1 MGKRKILPVILVLSL
16 LAGVSGAGNNHTL
29 VYAGS
34 AQKSSSNKKEYILT
48 AKDSRH
54 FNEMRQEMREQGK
67 QIVRH
72 NAADDL
78 YLENNRQIVVQMT
91 EAEAEIYSKREGVE
105 AEEDY
110 KLTAC
115 SKTSENGGLSGF
127 IAEEEPLDKYET
139 ENEYSDNPYCFKP
152 CKSRKN
158 KNGSQEVVP
167 WNISCVA
174 GTPHENKYKGKNIK
188 VAVIDSGIDTHDELN
203 TKGWIDFSDTV
214 HGYKPTDNSGHGTA
228 VAGVIAGRING
239 IGMEGI
245 ASEADIYSLKVLDKE
260 NTAPVSAVVKA
271 IQWCIDNEIDII
283 NMSFGMDTDSVV
295 LREIIEKACDEGI
308 LMIAAAGNDTDSV
321 QYPAAYPQVMAVGSV
336 GEDLETSDF
345 SCSGDVEITAPGE
358 NAQTTGFVCS
368 YMKASGTS
376 MAAAHVTGVAAAVKS
391 AKRSL
396 SANELRQAMVESAI
410 QLSDGSKLVNYANA
424 VQFVKQKTIKK
435 ISVSKLKQET
445 SELAE
450 DKESYVKGSWSS
462 DKWNG
467 ENVSGHYSM
476 INNMELS
483 YFSAGAANDTQK
495 AYNRGIVAAAA
506 LRADTIEQLSA
517 KDSGNY
523 PRNANGE
530 VMGKDEGEL
539 CHSPYHAKSQYDM
552 TDVLHHLRFLYELA
566 RRRLV
571 LNSPLTLTATDY
583 SGNSYYG
590 ATLEQKMKR
599 RIIVDLNVLYE
610 DLKTF
615 YKNTQVNMNTT
626 YGKGY
631 MVLGVFLH
639 LVQDMEAH
647 RAKVTKGMVFS
658 SSSYN
663 SYYTADYFGASMG
676 ECRIKGNNI
685 YGNPATGNA
694 SYSHACMM
702 LYVQLT
708 NGTAMPVIRLKDYL
722 KDKINMVYNNKVLTD
737 KKPSEVYEDNPHFAP
752 YRFSMA
758 QLHSNSYMNQ
768 MLADTGTT
776 SSKLNYYFT
785 HSANALYEAAYG
797 EVNLKDDK

>member
-1 MGKRKILPVILVLSL
+1 MKGKLLSILLVLAMVITLGGNNADLKPVIAISGKESLNKQEYVLTADNLHSFNQMKEKMNRQGKRVVRHDISDEQYLEDSHSLVVEMTKEEAAEYEKESGISVEEDQKLMASNQDSERNSL
-16 LAGVSGAGNNHTL
+16 L
-29 VYAGS
+29 
-34 AQKSSSNKKEYILT
+34 E
-48 AKDSRH
+48 
-54 FNEMRQEMREQGK
+54 
-67 QIVRH
+67 
-72 NAADDL
+72 
-78 YLENNRQIVVQMT
+78 
-91 EAEAEIYSKREGVE
+91 
-105 AEEDY
+105 
-110 KLTAC
+110 
-115 SKTSENGGLSGF
+115 F
-127 IAEEEPLDKYET
+127 IAEEVPIDKYET
-139 ENEYSDNPYCFKP
+139 EEEYSDNPYNFKP
-152 CKSRKN
+152 CKDTSNRK
-158 KNGSQEVVP
+158 GSKEIVP

-203 TKGWIDFSDTV
+203 TKEWIDFSDTV

-245 ASEADIYSLKVLDKE
+245 ASEADIYSVKVLDKE

-283 NMSFGMDTDSVV
+283 NMSFGMDTDSV
-295 LREIIEKACDEGI
+295 LLHEIIEKAYDKGI
-308 LMIAAAGNDTDSV
+308 LMIAAAGNDTDSI

-336 GEDLETSDF
+336 GEDLEISDF
-345 SCSGDVEITAPGE
+345 SCSEDVEVTAPGE
-358 NAQTTGFVCS
+358 NAQTTGFVGS

-376 MAAAHVTGVAAAVKS
+376 IAAAHVTGVAAAVKS
-391 AKRSL
+391 ARHSL
-396 SANELRQAMVESAI
+396 SANELRQAIVESATP
-410 QLSDGSKLVNYANA
+410 LSDGNRLVNYENA
-424 VQFVKQKTIKK
+424 VRYGKKKAVKR
-435 ISVSKLKQET
+435 ISAPKLKQEMG
-445 SELAE
+445 EMAE
-450 DKESYVKGSWSS
+450 DKDSYVEGSWSS
-462 DKWNG
+462 SRWN
-467 ENVSGHYSM
+467 EETVSGHYSM

-483 YFSAGAANDTQK
+483 YFSVGAANDTQRV
-495 AYNRGIVAAAA
+495 YNRGIVASAAYNT
-506 LRADTIEQLSA
+506 DMIEQLSS
-517 KDSGNY
+517 KGSGNY

-530 VMGKDEGEL
+530 VLGKNEGEK
-539 CHSPYHAKSQYDM
+539 CYSPYHAKSQYDM

-571 LNSPLTLTATDY
+571 LNSPLNLTATDY

-590 ATLEQKMKR
+590 AVLDQKMKR
-599 RIIVDLNVLYE
+599 RIIVDMNVLYQNLAE
-610 DLKTF
+610 Q
-615 YKNTQVNMNTT
+615 YRNTQVNINTT

-647 RAKVTKGMVFS
+647 RAKVSKGMVFS

-685 YGNPATGNA
+685 FGNPATGNG

-708 NGTAMPVIRLKDYL
+708 NGAAMPVIRLKDYL
-722 KDKINMVYNNKVLTD
+722 KNNITIVYNNKVFAD
-737 KKPSEVYEDNPHFAP
+737 QEPSQAYEDNPHFAS
-752 YRFSMA
+752 YRFSIA
-758 QLHSNSYMNQ
+758 QLHSKSYINQ

-785 HSANALYEAAYG
+785 NSANPLYEAAYG
-797 EVNLKDDK
+797 EVTIK